1 MTNVKPADDRNRKL
15 QTTTT
20 TTILFVVAII
30 FFASTLRTPLTG
42 VGPIISFIRDSLGIS
57 NVLAGFL
64 TTIPLLA
71 FAIVSPFVPRISRK
85 FGMEWTLFY
94 SIILLTIGIILR
106 SIGSTSLLIIGTI
119 LIGVAISFGN
129 VLFPSFFK
137 MKFPFHI
144 GLLTGIYTVSMNI
157 SAAVA
162 LGISNPIAANSKLGW
177 QGALAIPIILTL
189 ITLITWIPLLRG
201 EKVNLNNISKNNIT
215 KNETKLW
222 KSPLAWAIAVSMG
235 LQSLIFYCSAAWLP
249 EILISQG
256 FSADKAGW
264 MTSVMQMSQIPM
276 TFLIPIIAE
285 KLRSQRP
292 IVILFT
298 SFYILGFSGV
308 FFEFTDFTV
317 LWMILIGLGGG
328 ASFGTAVMLFTLRTK
343 TAYAAAQISGFAQ
356 SVGYLLAA
364 AGPVLFGYLHDATN
378 SWHVP
383 NGLFIIVAIV
393 LCISAYIS
401 AKDRYL

>member
-94 SIILLTIGIILR
+94 SIILLAIGIILR
-106 SIGSTSLLIIGTI
+106 SIGSTSLLIIGTV

-201 EKVNLNNISKNNIT
+201 EKVNLNNISKNNTT

-285 KLRSQRP
+285 KLRTQRP

-298 SFYILGFSGV
+298 SFYIFGFTGV
-308 FFEFTDFTV
+308 FFELTDFTV

-328 ASFGTAVMLFTLRTK
+328 ASFGTVVMLFTLRTK

-364 AGPVLFGYLHDATN
+364 AGPVLFGYLHDTAN

-393 LCISAYIS
+393 LCFSAYFS

>member
-162 LGISNPIAANSKLGW
+162 LGISNPIASNSSFDW

-201 EKVNLNNISKNNIT
+201 EKVNLNNISKNNTT

-285 KLRSQRP
+285 KLRTQRP

-298 SFYILGFSGV
+298 SFYIFGFTGV
-308 FFEFTDFTV
+308 FFELTDFTV

-328 ASFGTAVMLFTLRTK
+328 ASFGTVVMLFTLRTK

-364 AGPVLFGYLHDATN
+364 AGPVLFGYLHDTAN

-383 NGLFIIVAIV
+383 NGLFIIVAII
-393 LCISAYIS
+393 LCFSAYFS

>member
-1 MTNVKPADDRNRKL
+1 MTTNKISHREKKL
-15 QTTTT
+15 HTN
-20 TTILFVVAII
+20 TILFVVAII

-71 FAIVSPFVPRISRK
+71 FAFVSPFVPRISRK

-106 SIGSTSLLIIGTI
+106 SVGSTSLLIIGTV
-119 LIGVAISFGN
+119 LIGVAIAFGN

-162 LGISNPIAANSKLGW
+162 LGISNPIAANSNVGW
-177 QGALAIPIILTL
+177 QGALAGPIVLTL

-201 EKVNLNNISKNNIT
+201 EKVDLNNISKNGTT
-215 KNETKLW
+215 KSESTKLW

-298 SFYILGFSGV
+298 SFYIVGFFGV
-308 FFEFTDFTV
+308 FFEFTNFTI

-328 ASFGTAVMLFTLRTK
+328 ASFGTVVMLFTLRTK
-343 TAYAAAQISGFAQ
+343 TAYEAAQISGFAQ
-356 SVGYLLAA
+356 SIGYLLAA
-364 AGPVLFGYLHDATN
+364 IGPVLFGFLHDMAN
-378 SWHVP
+378 SWYVP
-383 NGLFIIVAIV
+383 NGLFIIVSIV

>member
-106 SIGSTSLLIIGTI
+106 SIGSTSLLIIGTV

-162 LGISNPIAANSKLGW
+162 LGISNPIAANSSFGW

-201 EKVNLNNISKNNIT
+201 EKVNLNNISKNNTT

-285 KLRSQRP
+285 KLRTQRP

-298 SFYILGFSGV
+298 SFYIFGFTGV
-308 FFEFTDFTV
+308 FFELTDFTV

-328 ASFGTAVMLFTLRTK
+328 ASFGTVVMLFTLRTK

-364 AGPVLFGYLHDATN
+364 AGPVLFGYLHDTAN

-393 LCISAYIS
+393 LCFSAYFS

>member
-1 MTNVKPADDRNRKL
+1 MTTNKISHREKKL
-15 QTTTT
+15 HTN
-20 TTILFVVAII
+20 TILFVVAII

-71 FAIVSPFVPRISRK
+71 FAFVSPFVPRISRK

-106 SIGSTSLLIIGTI
+106 SVGSTSLLIIGTV
-119 LIGVAISFGN
+119 LIGVAIAFGN

-162 LGISNPIAANSKLGW
+162 LGISNPIAANSNVGW
-177 QGALAIPIILTL
+177 QGALAGPIVLTL

-201 EKVNLNNISKNNIT
+201 EKVDLNNISKNGTT
-215 KNETKLW
+215 KSESTKLW
-222 KSPLAWAIAVSMG
+222 KSLLAWAIAVSMG

-298 SFYILGFSGV
+298 LFYIVGFFGV
-308 FFEFTDFTV
+308 FFEFTNFTI

-328 ASFGTAVMLFTLRTK
+328 ASFGTVVMLFTLRTK
-343 TAYAAAQISGFAQ
+343 TAYEAAQISGFAQ
-356 SVGYLLAA
+356 SIGYLLAA
-364 AGPVLFGYLHDATN
+364 IGPVLFGFLHDMAN
-378 SWHVP
+378 SWYVP
-383 NGLFIIVAIV
+383 NGLFIIVSIV

>member
-201 EKVNLNNISKNNIT
+201 EKVNLNNISKNNTT

-285 KLRSQRP
+285 KLRTQRP

-298 SFYILGFSGV
+298 SFYIFGFTGV
-308 FFEFTDFTV
+308 FFELTDFTV

-328 ASFGTAVMLFTLRTK
+328 ASFGTVVMLFTLRTK

-364 AGPVLFGYLHDATN
+364 AGPVLFGYLHDTAN

-383 NGLFIIVAIV
+383 NGLFLIVAII
-393 LCISAYIS
+393 LCFSAYFS

>member
-162 LGISNPIAANSKLGW
+162 LGISNPIASNSSFGW

-201 EKVNLNNISKNNIT
+201 EKVNLNNISKNNTT

-285 KLRSQRP
+285 KLRTQRP

-298 SFYILGFSGV
+298 SFYIFGFTGV
-308 FFEFTDFTV
+308 FFELTDFTV

-328 ASFGTAVMLFTLRTK
+328 ASFGTVVMLFTLRTK

-364 AGPVLFGYLHDATN
+364 AGPVLFGYLHDTAN

-383 NGLFIIVAIV
+383 NGLFIIVAII
-393 LCISAYIS
+393 LCFSAYFS

>member
-1 MTNVKPADDRNRKL
+1 MTTNKISHREKKL
-15 QTTTT
+15 QTN
-20 TTILFVVAII
+20 TILFVVAII

-71 FAIVSPFVPRISRK
+71 FAFVSPFVPRISRK

-106 SIGSTSLLIIGTI
+106 SVGNTSLLIIGTV

-162 LGISNPIAANSKLGW
+162 LGISNPIAANSNVGW
-177 QGALAIPIILTL
+177 QGALAGPIVLTL

-201 EKVNLNNISKNNIT
+201 EKVDLNKISKSDTT
-215 KNETKLW
+215 KSETKLW

-298 SFYILGFSGV
+298 SFYILGFFGV
-308 FFEFTDFTV
+308 FFELTNFTV

-328 ASFGTAVMLFTLRTK
+328 ASFGTVVMLFTLRTK
-343 TAYAAAQISGFAQ
+343 TAYEAAQISGFAQ
-356 SVGYLLAA
+356 SIGYLLAA
-364 AGPVLFGYLHDATN
+364 IGPVLFGYLHDMAN

-383 NGLFIIVAIV
+383 NGLFIIVSIV